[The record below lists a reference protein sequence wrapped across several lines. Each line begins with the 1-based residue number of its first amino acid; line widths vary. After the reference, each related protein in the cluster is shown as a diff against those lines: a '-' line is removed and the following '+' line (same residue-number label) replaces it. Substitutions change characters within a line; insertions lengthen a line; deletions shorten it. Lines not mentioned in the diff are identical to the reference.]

1 MIDSLLTDSITPGYR
16 LCDYDPVQLPRRSAS
31 ELRQRLKRNLTK
43 ARWRIEQEKGGGE
56 SEAGEKIEEV
66 EEEKEKG
73 VSASGDYIDRRFA
86 YQPDIVRSSM
96 DKRILCAFV
105 PSVSFEPSC
114 INVKKF
120 AFILSQSNISQYAET
135 RG

>member
-1 MIDSLLTDSITPGYR
+1 MK
-16 LCDYDPVQLPRRSAS
+16 Q
-31 ELRQRLKRNLTK
+31 
-43 ARWRIEQEKGGGE
+43 
-56 SEAGEKIEEV
+56 EKIEEV